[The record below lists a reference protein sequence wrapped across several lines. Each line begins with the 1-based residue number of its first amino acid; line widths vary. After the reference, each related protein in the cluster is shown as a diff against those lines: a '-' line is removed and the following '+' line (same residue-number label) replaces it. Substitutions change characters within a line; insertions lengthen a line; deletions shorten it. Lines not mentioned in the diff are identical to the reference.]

1 MRVCDCIG
9 VAVMDAVRISRLRP
23 QASYLKESATRV
35 RNPATLP
42 FSTFMSIL
50 VTSATRRSRNEPA
63 AVSTALRPASS
74 HDVSL
79 TPTTS
84 TISVDRVR
92 PLFCHH
98 ILQRGHLAPAVER
111 VAMLTSSAARTNR
124 RREYSGSRRGIETG
138 ARW

>member
-1 MRVCDCIG
+1 MWVCDCIG

-23 QASYLKESATRV
+23 QALYLKESATRV

-79 TPTTS
+79 TDHVDD
-84 TISVDRVR
+84 SVDRVR

-124 RREYSGSRRGIETG
+124 RREYRGSRRGIETG
-138 ARW
+138 ARR